1 MAELTIFRTSRVWNP
16 MTIMVNGKGYA
27 LNNILFY
34 NNNGVVV
41 QTNQGWFNNCNK
53 DRVILSTKKDIKRCT
68 KLNLTKGIPFVIKSD
83 RSYETRYELYIPYDD
98 FDWDITYIKKYD
110 QIFGMYHMKNTELEL
125 QKSVKSFFSMISPIR
140 EEYDNILEDLKFY
153 AGQPPKTFMELH
165 KKLKK
170 MYDSYI
176 QTRQFVD
183 NYTVEDYLNE
193 IRKDE
198 K

>member
-16 MTIMVNGKGYA
+16 MTIMVNGKGYE

-34 NNNGVVV
+34 NNNGVVI

-68 KLNLTKGIPFVIKSD
+68 KLNLTKGIPFIIKSD

-110 QIFGMYHMKNTELEL
+110 QIFGIYHMKNTELEI
-125 QKSVKSFFSMISPIR
+125 QKSVKSFFSMTSLIR
-140 EEYDNILEDLKFY
+140 AEYDDILENLKFF

-165 KKLKK
+165 EKLKK
-170 MYDSYI
+170 IYNSYI
-176 QTRQFVD
+176 QTQQFVTD
-183 NYTVEDYLNE
+183 YTIEDYLDE